1 MVFKETQLS
10 SFWTPARAGVT
21 PDSYKMKIILYR
33 SNLCPRCFLAKKN
46 LLGIT
51 GNDPDIQIE
60 EVDILGSPQRCLQD
74 GIRMVPAL
82 VVGEDKLS
90 GIFLNKKTIE
100 SFISRHRT

>member
-1 MVFKETQLS
+1 MLKETQLS

-21 PDSYKMKIILYR
+21 PGSYKMKVIFYR
-33 SNLCPRCFLAKKN
+33 SNLCPRCFLAKRY
-46 LLGIT
+46 LLDIT

-82 VVGEDKLS
+82 VIGKDKLS
-90 GIFLNKKTIE
+90 GVFLSKKAIK
-100 SFISRHRT
+100 SFINHHQA